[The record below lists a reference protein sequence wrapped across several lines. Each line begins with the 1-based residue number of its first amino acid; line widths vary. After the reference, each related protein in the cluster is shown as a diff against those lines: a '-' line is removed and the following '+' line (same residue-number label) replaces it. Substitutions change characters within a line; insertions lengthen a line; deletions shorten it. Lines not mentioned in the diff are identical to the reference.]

1 MGRLRYRYE
10 NLLFGAAWLLGLGAI
25 FFVCCYFTIWS
36 HRDSTPVA
44 RGIDIYI
51 EESKYISKAL
61 EDMELPE
68 ADRLAPSDT
77 IGRRMLESLETMRA
91 SQIMLM
97 RDHDNLV
104 NDFRQEMNNNINKVN
119 TWLAFAIG
127 IISILG
133 VFVPLVLQYK
143 MQTHYDAKFIELADK
158 QQLTM
163 RTRLNELNRTVQ
175 SRLDELKVV
184 KDELDALKEKWK
196 HELELSEMGLHF
208 NAFQIGIHDGS
219 MHHNPNREVIFKHV
233 WSKAVSS
240 FDSLVKS
247 WNKTISSSTPGSD
260 IDKELEIFQM
270 EGLIKL
276 YAMVNIL
283 KTHDPKRR
291 HRLLWN
297 ITDKIESILN
307 ELNRELHTTQSRES
321 VSQEMEDLLKKLN
334 EVEIIT

>member
-1 MGRLRYRYE
+1 MGWLRYRYE
-10 NLLFGAAWLLGLGAI
+10 NLIFGVTWLLGLGAI
-25 FFVCCYFTIWS
+25 IFVCCYFTICS

-44 RGIDIYI
+44 RGIDIYM

-77 IGRRMLESLETMRA
+77 IGSRMLESLETMRA

-163 RTRLNELNRTVQ
+163 RTRLNEI
-175 SRLDELKVV
+175 KVV
-184 KDELDALKEKWK
+184 KDELDTLKEKWK

-247 WNKTISSSTPGSD
+247 WNKTTPGSD

-307 ELNRELHTTQSRES
+307 ELNKELHTTQSREL
-321 VSQEMEDLLKKLN
+321 VSQKMEDLLKKLN

>member
-1 MGRLRYRYE
+1 MGWLRNRYE
-10 NLLFGAAWLLGLGAI
+10 NWIFGVTWLLGLGAI
-25 FFVCCYFTIWS
+25 IFVCCYFTIWS

-163 RTRLNELNRTVQ
+163 RTRLNEI
-175 SRLDELKVV
+175 KVV
-184 KDELDALKEKWK
+184 KDELDTLKEKWK

-247 WNKTISSSTPGSD
+247 WNKTTPGSD

-307 ELNRELHTTQSRES
+307 ELNKELHTTQSREL
-321 VSQEMEDLLKKLN
+321 VSQKMEDLLKKLN

>member
-1 MGRLRYRYE
+1 MGWLRNRYE
-10 NLLFGAAWLLGLGAI
+10 NWIFGVTWLVGLGAI
-25 FFVCCYFTIWS
+25 IFICCYFTICS

-163 RTRLNELNRTVQ
+163 RTRLNEI
-175 SRLDELKVV
+175 KVV

-247 WNKTISSSTPGSD
+247 WNKTTPGSD

-307 ELNRELHTTQSRES
+307 ELNRELHTTQSREL
-321 VSQEMEDLLKKLN
+321 VSQEMADLLKKLN
-334 EVEIIT
+334 KVEIIT

>member
-1 MGRLRYRYE
+1 MGWLRYRYE
-10 NLLFGAAWLLGLGAI
+10 NLIFGVTWLLGLGAI
-25 FFVCCYFTIWS
+25 IFVCCYFPIWS

-61 EDMELPE
+61 EDMVLPQ

-163 RTRLNELNRTVQ
+163 RTRLNEI
-175 SRLDELKVV
+175 KVV

-247 WNKTISSSTPGSD
+247 WNKTTPGSD

-321 VSQEMEDLLKKLN
+321 VSQKMEDLLKKLN